1 MQTQLNQS
9 KITIFFSL
17 DKNYINES
25 KNKEAKEKK
34 EASPFSRQERSKR
47 KKKNYKEKTG
57 HLNPEKRK

>member
-34 EASPFSRQERSKR
+34 EASLFSRQERSKR
-47 KKKNYKEKTG
+47 KNNYKEKTG